1 MKMAVTGVG
10 VVSPLGNDLPRNME
24 NLINMEVPLV
34 DSRIKEDPIASQ
46 LMKLNNTHFKFTV
59 HT

>member
-10 VVSPLGNDLPRNME
+10 VVSPLGNDLPSNME

-34 DSRIKEDPIASQ
+34 ESRIKEDPIASQ
-46 LMKLNNTHFKFTV
+46 LMKLKKVNI
-59 HT
+59 